1 MEPVDPPSSVYCCL
15 DTSGRIAY
23 AWPLCSSLIGHE
35 AGCLTTVLPD
45 PVGSYSP
52 VGRIWQICLIVLML
66 LLHICLPPQIDIL
79 TCSTVCQCLFSWLL
93 FNMVGP
99 FYINLLYFSLTFRG
113 ILVSHD
119 VIGWGVVTFF
129 SLFDWWRI
137 NTSAPLSNLNT
148 CLTLEGV
155 QRASEQLQFFHC
167 DVINVQ

>member
-1 MEPVDPPSSVYCCL
+1 MHGRCVPPWLDMRQVAWQQCCQTLL
-15 DTSGRIAY
+15 DLTHRLGVSGRF
-23 AWPLCSSLIGHE
+23 AWSSW
-35 AGCLTTVLPD
+35 CCFYTYV
-45 PVGSYSP
+45 YN
-52 VGRIWQICLIVLML
+52 RKLMSWHAL
-66 LLHICLPPQIDIL
+66 
-79 TCSTVCQCLFSWLL
+79 CQCYFFWLL

-99 FYINLLYFSLTFRG
+99 FNINLLYFSLTFRG

-129 SLFDWWRI
+129 SFFDWWRI

-155 QRASEQLQFFHC
+155 QRASEQLHFVHC